1 MTPEWESLVALARS
15 NLCPDRFPDI
25 SPEQVTRRLVE
36 YRCSPKYPE
45 VVAHN
50 LMLAREL
57 CVAGTLFYELF
68 TVALHYTAV
77 ACECALK
84 EIYVARLPVPFTMRR
99 KRSGISEEKTF
110 HERPSTLE
118 FFHMGWKL
126 RGKAAAETR
135 NFSSLIEW
143 GKRKGVLLP
152 EEVQEFE
159 HGRHTRNLT
168 AHGHNMVGDWTWAIG
183 AVRGVTLVLN
193 RLFPDPET
201 TAYDEE
207 NRRRREEERR
217 AWDAGYGSVMTTPGE
232 EEEDPLDEEP

>member
-1 MTPEWESLVALARS
+1 
-15 NLCPDRFPDI
+15 
-25 SPEQVTRRLVE
+25 
-36 YRCSPKYPE
+36 
-45 VVAHN
+45 
-50 LMLAREL
+50 MLAREL
-57 CVAGTLFYELF
+57 CVAGCLFYELF

-84 EIYVARLPVPFTMRR
+84 ELYVARLSLPFTMRR
-99 KRSGISEEKTF
+99 QRNGVSEEKIF
-110 HERPSTLE
+110 NERPSTFE
-118 FFHMGWKL
+118 FFYVGWKL
-126 RGKAAAETR
+126 AGKSAAETR
-135 NFSSLIEW
+135 SFSSLIEW
-143 GKRKGVLLP
+143 GKREGVILP
-152 EEVQEFE
+152 AEERVFE

-217 AWDAGYGSVMTTPGE
+217 ASDAEYDAMMKLPGDNDE
-232 EEEDPLDEEP
+232 EPPQEEDP